1 MTKPVLDAVNRYR
14 TMRGYRLHERL
25 DETTSP
31 FAQVSQ
37 QLLAFDY
44 PRAALP
50 AQFHYSG
57 PFRSGS
63 PRSWVDFPFDQ
74 LTTRR
79 LVYASLG
86 TRYANRNRRLLWLIA
101 KACEDLP
108 AQLVISLGDGST
120 PPDVGD
126 LPGTPLVVNFA
137 PQLELLQRSALCV
150 THAGLNTVLE
160 SLSFG
165 VPILAIPVTN
175 DQPGVASRVAWTGA
189 GECIAWPRRTVKG
202 LRLAIERV
210 LGKEPY
216 RTSARR
222 LQNGIQASA
231 GIAGAGDVV
240 EEVIKTGAP
249 VLRDA

>member
-1 MTKPVLDAVNRYR
+1 MSDSGFCDRCCDRAQ
-14 TMRGYRLHERL
+14 E
-25 DETTSP
+25 SP
-31 FAQVSQ
+31 GGVV
-37 QLLAFDY
+37 
-44 PRAALP
+44 
-50 AQFHYSG
+50 H
-57 PFRSGS
+57 
-63 PRSWVDFPFDQ
+63 DQ
-74 LTTRR
+74 
-79 LVYASLG
+79 G
-86 TRYANRNRRLLWLIA
+86 WNG